1 MADKTSTKVN
11 TLQSNIKQYNHADVS
26 KYSFFLSGINVTNKS
41 LEQYDPLKTGYA
53 RIFLTQ
59 APKFMEL
66 LMTEETK
73 RFKHLLETSFTS
85 IQNLGNM
92 TMEFENMTG
101 GYAANQTEIPTL
113 LKDETTSVTISLYE
127 QAGSPIREY
136 VTMWLTGISDRQT
149 GIGHYH
155 GALDKT
161 DWNLTYSQ
169 ANHSAEMFYVATDP
183 TGRADG
189 IEYCCLLANM
199 VPKGIKQDQF
209 NYEAGSVQ
217 LVKYDLEFSCTK
229 YESPQINEIGKA
241 LLNKYKVLQDYLDFN
256 SGYEVKDIEAMSS
269 YEIK

>member
-1 MADKTSTKVN
+1 MAVK
-11 TLQSNIKQYNHADVS
+11 TLQSNIKKYNHADVN

-41 LEQYDPLKTGYA
+41 LVQYDPLKTGYS

-66 LMTEETK
+66 LMKEETK

-85 IQNLGNM
+85 IQGLGNLN
-92 TMEFENMTG
+92 MEFETMSG

-136 VTMWLTGISDRQT
+136 VEMWLTGISDKQT

-155 GALDKT
+155 GALDKA

-169 ANHSAEMFYVATDP
+169 ANHSAEMFYVSTDP

-199 VPKGIKQDQF
+199 VPRGVKQDQF
-209 NYEAGSVQ
+209 NYESGSVQ
-217 LVKYDLEFSCTK
+217 LVKYDLEFSCTR
-229 YESPQINEIGKA
+229 YVSPQINEIGKA

-256 SGYEVKDIEAMSS
+256 SGYTTDDVKNMEA
-269 YEIK
+269 YDENLK